1 MPWIPLASRDPQLQ
15 DLVDKVR
22 EAKAPK
28 LLIDDFYNTQDY
40 GLLDS
45 TALSHALNSSLE
57 ALDRPPVDE
66 SDAFQVRSLSWLR
79 SNAQLASD
87 RRYAEKKYQEI
98 LFDLWRKHVAE
109 TGDTYYPNLRDDLLD
124 HYKILNDPSHN

>member
-45 TALSHALNSSLE
+45 TALSQALNSSLE
-57 ALDRPPVDE
+57 ALERPPWRNLKL
-66 SDAFQVRSLSWLR
+66 FRSGR
-79 SNAQLASD
+79 
-87 RRYAEKKYQEI
+87 
-98 LFDLWRKHVAE
+98 
-109 TGDTYYPNLRDDLLD
+109 
-124 HYKILNDPSHN
+124 